1 MNPDIVNGDPALTD
15 VGGSIMRFLITVIAI
30 GWVADAERSHDGS
43 VITRR
48 ETDLPM
54 SIGNTYVPSIAV
66 TPDDNVRTVPS
77 G

>member
-15 VGGSIMRFLITVIAI
+15 VGGSIMRFLITVITI

-48 ETDLPM
+48 ETDLPIN
-54 SIGNTYVPSIAV
+54 IGSA
-66 TPDDNVRTVPS
+66 
-77 G
+77 